1 VIGVRVVTL
10 LLGLAACHAPA
21 VAPAP
26 PLVMTYDEECIGPA
40 ERVHFGDDFMSGRPA
55 LHGIVTDSNKRS
67 LPAIEVD
74 VLADDRVI
82 GSAST
87 DDGGMYRIGG
97 LPPGTYTIRFSYGAS
112 VVSTETISIG
122 EKITIQQTSLDITHV
137 PRPRW
142 CA

>member
-1 VIGVRVVTL
+1 MRRVTL
-10 LLGLAACHAPA
+10 LLALAACHVPAP
-21 VAPAP
+21 VPSP
-26 PLVMTYDEECIGPA
+26 PLVARDGDECIGPA
-40 ERVHFGDDFMSGRPA
+40 ESVDFGADFMSGHPA
-55 LHGIVTDSNKRS
+55 LHGVVTDPYKRS

-74 VLADDRVI
+74 VLAGDRVVGSANTDDR
-82 GSAST
+82 GK
-87 DDGGMYRIGG
+87 YRIGG
-97 LPPGTYTIRFSYGAS
+97 LSPGTYTIRFSYGAS